1 VRAIVI
7 GILVLIAAA
16 GGYWWYRIGV
26 TRQVANT
33 VLVRRGTI
41 TATVETTGKVR
52 SARQVGLSLSFG
64 GRVKRVAVSVGDKV
78 EAGQI
83 LLELEAPDAE
93 RRVREAELN
102 LEIRQLQLDKARV
115 GASSGEIEIAQAN
128 LRKAALAKQ
137 VAQAAYDEIAASYEK
152 RENAEASPEALAL
165 QQAAIDYQIA
175 QRNYERLVNG
185 PPTDEL
191 LALEK
196 QLESAQLAL
205 ERAQAQLQEMRL
217 ITPRRQPFDGAQ
229 DKAQDTALAGTVVR
243 VEASE
248 GEMVSAYRP
257 VVVIADLAS
266 LQIIAEVDEI
276 DVAEVAPGQ
285 EVEIR
290 LDAYPGQNLLGT
302 IVSLAPAASP
312 QRGSTVYEAVIEF
325 DAEGL
330 ALRLGMGANLKIITL
345 EKEDVLLVPN
355 RAIQPIGR
363 RRVVKVMDGRSIR
376 EVEVVTGLSNENE
389 TEIVEGLAEG
399 QKVLIE

>member
-1 VRAIVI
+1 MTSRMRAIVI
-7 GILVLIAAA
+7 GILVLVAAA
-16 GGYWWYRIGV
+16 GGYWWYRVGV
-26 TRQVANT
+26 THQVAST

-52 SARQVGLSLSFG
+52 SARQVELSLPFG

-78 EAGQI
+78 EAGQL
-83 LLELEAPDAE
+83 LLEVEAPDAE
-93 RRVREAELN
+93 RQVREAELN
-102 LEIRQLQLDKARV
+102 LEIRQLQMDKARA
-115 GASSGEIEIAQAN
+115 GASPEEIEIAQAN

-137 VAQAAYDEIAASYEK
+137 VAQAAYDEITASYEK

-165 QQAAIDYQIA
+165 QQATIDYQIA

-191 LALEK
+191 SASEK

-205 ERAQAQLQEMRL
+205 ERAQAQLEEMRL
-217 ITPRRQPFDGAQ
+217 ITP
-229 DKAQDTALAGTVVR
+229 LAGTVVR

-257 VVVIADLAS
+257 VVVIADLTS

-285 EVEIR
+285 EVTIR
-290 LDAYPGQNLLGT
+290 LDAYPGQTLPGT

-312 QRGSTVYEAVIEF
+312 ERGSTVYEAVVEF

-345 EKEDVLLVPN
+345 EKEGVLLVPN
-355 RAIQPIGR
+355 RATQPVGR
-363 RRVVKVMDGRSIR
+363 RRLVKVVDGRSIR
-376 EVEVVTGLSNENE
+376 EVEVVTGLSNESE

-399 QKVLIE
+399 QKILIE

>member
-1 VRAIVI
+1 MTSRVRAIVI
-7 GILVLIAAA
+7 GVLVLSAAA
-16 GGYWWYRIGV
+16 GSYWWYRVSV
-26 TRQVANT
+26 TRQMAST

-52 SARQVGLSLSFG
+52 SARQVELSLPFG
-64 GRVKRVAVSVGDKV
+64 GRVKRVAVSVGDTV
-78 EAGQI
+78 EAGQL

-93 RRVREAELN
+93 RQVREAELN
-102 LEIRQLQLDKARV
+102 LEIRQLQLDKARA
-115 GASSGEIEIAQAN
+115 GASPEEIEIAQAN

-152 RENAEASPEALAL
+152 WENAETSSEALAL
-165 QQAAIDYQIA
+165 QQTTIDYQIA

-191 LALEK
+191 SALEK

-205 ERAQAQLQEMRL
+205 ERARAQLEEMRL
-217 ITPRRQPFDGAQ
+217 IAP
-229 DKAQDTALAGTVVR
+229 LAGTVVR

-248 GEMVSAYRP
+248 GGMVSAYQP
-257 VVVIADLAS
+257 VVVIADLTS

-276 DVAEVAPGQ
+276 DVAEVAPDQ
-285 EVEIR
+285 EVTIR
-290 LDAYPGQNLLGT
+290 LDAYPGQTLPAT

-312 QRGSTVYEAVIEF
+312 QRGSTVYEAVVEF

-345 EKEDVLLVPN
+345 EKEGVLLVPN

-363 RRVVKVMDGRSIR
+363 RRVVKVVDGRGIR
-376 EVEVVTGLSNENE
+376 EAEVVTGLSNESE

-399 QKVLIE
+399 QKILIE

>member
-1 VRAIVI
+1 MSTWQEAMITMTFRVRAIVI
-7 GILVLIAAA
+7 GILVLSAAA
-16 GGYWWYRIGV
+16 GSYWWYRVGV
-26 TRQVANT
+26 TRQVAGA

-52 SARQVGLSLSFG
+52 SARQVELSLPFG

-78 EAGQI
+78 EAGQL

-93 RRVREAELN
+93 RQVREAELN
-102 LEIRQLQLDKARV
+102 LEIRQLQLDEARA
-115 GASSGEIEIAQAN
+115 GASPEEIEIAQAN

-137 VAQAAYDEIAASYEK
+137 VAQAAYDEIAATYER
-152 RENAEASPEALAL
+152 RENAEVSPEALAL
-165 QQAAIDYQIA
+165 QQATIDYKIA
-175 QRNYERLVNG
+175 QRNYEGLVNG

-191 LALEK
+191 ATLEK

-205 ERAQAQLQEMRL
+205 ERAQAQWEEMRL
-217 ITPRRQPFDGAQ
+217 ITP
-229 DKAQDTALAGTVVR
+229 LAGTVVR

-257 VVVIADLAS
+257 VVVIADLTS
-266 LQIIAEVDEI
+266 LQMIAEIDEI
-276 DVAEVAPGQ
+276 DVAEVSPGQ
-285 EVEIR
+285 EVTIR
-290 LDAYPGQNLLGT
+290 LDAYPGQTLLGT

-312 QRGSTVYEAVIEF
+312 QRGSTVYEAVVGF

-330 ALRLGMGANLKIITL
+330 ALRLDMGANLKIITL
-345 EKEDVLLVPN
+345 EKEGVLLVPN

-363 RRVVKVMDGRSIR
+363 RRVVKVVDGRSIR
-376 EVEVVTGLSNENE
+376 EVEVFTGLSNESE

-399 QKVLIE
+399 QKILVE

>member
-1 VRAIVI
+1 MTSRMRAIVI
-7 GILVLIAAA
+7 GILVLVAAA
-16 GGYWWYRIGV
+16 GGYWWYRVGV

-52 SARQVGLSLSFG
+52 SARQVELSLPFG

-78 EAGQI
+78 EAGQL
-83 LLELEAPDAE
+83 LLEVEAPDAE
-93 RRVREAELN
+93 RQVKEAELS
-102 LEIRQLQLDKARV
+102 LEIRQLQLDKARA
-115 GASSGEIEIAQAN
+115 GASPEEIEIAQAN
-128 LRKAALAKQ
+128 LRKAALVKQ

-165 QQAAIDYQIA
+165 QQATIDYQIA

-185 PPTDEL
+185 PPADEL
-191 LALEK
+191 SASEK

-205 ERAQAQLQEMRL
+205 ERAQAQLEEMRL
-217 ITPRRQPFDGAQ
+217 ITP
-229 DKAQDTALAGTVVR
+229 LAGTVVR

-257 VVVIADLAS
+257 VVVIADLTS

-285 EVEIR
+285 EVTIR
-290 LDAYPGQNLLGT
+290 LDAYPGQTLPGT

-312 QRGSTVYEAVIEF
+312 QRGSTVYEAVVEF

-345 EKEDVLLVPN
+345 EKEGVLLVPN
-355 RAIQPIGR
+355 RAIQPVGR
-363 RRVVKVMDGRSIR
+363 RRLVKVVDGRSIR
-376 EVEVVTGLSNENE
+376 EVEVVTGLSNESE
-389 TEIVEGLAEG
+389 TEIVEGLVEG
-399 QKVLIE
+399 QKILIE

>member
-1 VRAIVI
+1 MRAIVI
-7 GILVLIAAA
+7 GILVLVAAA
-16 GGYWWYRIGV
+16 GGYWWYRVGV
-26 TRQVANT
+26 THQVAST

-52 SARQVGLSLSFG
+52 SARQVELSLPFG

-78 EAGQI
+78 RAGQL
-83 LLELEAPDAE
+83 LLEVEAPDAE
-93 RRVREAELN
+93 RQVREAELS
-102 LEIRQLQLDKARV
+102 LEIRQLQLDKARA
-115 GASSGEIEIAQAN
+115 GASPEEIEIAQAN
-128 LRKAALAKQ
+128 LRKAALVKQ
-137 VAQAAYDEIAASYEK
+137 VAQAAYDEIATSYEK

-165 QQAAIDYQIA
+165 QQATIDYQIA

-185 PPTDEL
+185 PPADEL
-191 LALEK
+191 SASEK

-205 ERAQAQLQEMRL
+205 ERAQAQLEEMRL
-217 ITPRRQPFDGAQ
+217 ITP
-229 DKAQDTALAGTVVR
+229 LAGTVVR

-257 VVVIADLAS
+257 VVVIADLTS

-285 EVEIR
+285 EVTIH
-290 LDAYPGQNLLGT
+290 LDAYPGQTLPGT

-312 QRGSTVYEAVIEF
+312 QRGSTVYEAVVEF

-345 EKEDVLLVPN
+345 EKEGVLLVPN

-363 RRVVKVMDGRSIR
+363 RRLAKVVDGRSIR
-376 EVEVVTGLSNENE
+376 EVEVVTGLSNESE

-399 QKVLIE
+399 QKILIE

>member
-1 VRAIVI
+1 MTSRVRAIVI
-7 GILVLIAAA
+7 GILVLAAVA
-16 GGYWWYRIGV
+16 GAYWWYRVGL
-26 TRQVANT
+26 TRRVAST

-41 TATVETTGKVR
+41 TATVETTGQVR
-52 SARQVGLSLSFG
+52 SARQVELSLPFG
-64 GRVKRVAVSVGDKV
+64 GRVKRVAVSVGDEV
-78 EAGQI
+78 EAGQL

-93 RRVREAELN
+93 RRVREAQLN
-102 LEIRQLQLDKARV
+102 LEIRQLQLDKVRA
-115 GASSGEIEIAQAN
+115 GASPEEIEIAQAN

-137 VAQAAYDEIAASYEK
+137 VAQAAYDEIADE
-152 RENAEASPEALAL
+152 ENAEASPEALAL
-165 QQAAIDYQIA
+165 QQATIDYQIA

-191 LALEK
+191 AALEK

-205 ERAQAQLQEMRL
+205 ERAQAQLKEMRL
-217 ITPRRQPFDGAQ
+217 STPW
-229 DKAQDTALAGTVVR
+229 AGTVVR
-243 VEASE
+243 VEANE

-257 VVVIADLAS
+257 VVVIADLPS

-290 LDAYPGQNLLGT
+290 LDAYPGQTLPGT

-312 QRGSTVYEAVIEF
+312 QRGSTVYEAVVEF
-325 DAEGL
+325 DAEAL

-345 EKEDVLLVPN
+345 EKEGVLLVPN

-363 RRVVKVMDGRSIR
+363 RKVVKVLDGKSIW
-376 EVEVVTGLSNENE
+376 EVEVVTGLSNESE
-389 TEIVEGLAEG
+389 TEIIEGLAEG
-399 QKVLIE
+399 QKILIE

>member
-1 VRAIVI
+1 MTSRVRAIVI
-7 GILVLIAAA
+7 GVLVLSAAA
-16 GGYWWYRIGV
+16 GSYWWYRVSV
-26 TRQVANT
+26 TRQMAST

-52 SARQVGLSLSFG
+52 SARQVELSLPFG
-64 GRVKRVAVSVGDKV
+64 GRVKRVAVSVGDTV
-78 EAGQI
+78 EAGQL

-93 RRVREAELN
+93 RQVREAELN
-102 LEIRQLQLDKARV
+102 LEIRQLQLDKARA
-115 GASSGEIEIAQAN
+115 GASPEEIEIAQAN

-152 RENAEASPEALAL
+152 WENAETSSEALAL
-165 QQAAIDYQIA
+165 QQTTIDYQIA

-191 LALEK
+191 SALEK

-205 ERAQAQLQEMRL
+205 ERARAQLEEMRL
-217 ITPRRQPFDGAQ
+217 IAP
-229 DKAQDTALAGTVVR
+229 LAGTVVR

-248 GEMVSAYRP
+248 GGMVSAYQP
-257 VVVIADLAS
+257 VVVIADLTS

-276 DVAEVAPGQ
+276 DVAEVAPDQ
-285 EVEIR
+285 EVTIR
-290 LDAYPGQNLLGT
+290 LDAYPGQTLPAT

-312 QRGSTVYEAVIEF
+312 QRGSTVYEAVVEF

-345 EKEDVLLVPN
+345 EKEGVLLVPN

-363 RRVVKVMDGRSIR
+363 RRVVKVVDGRSIR
-376 EVEVVTGLSNENE
+376 EVEVVTGLSNESE

-399 QKVLIE
+399 QKILIE

>member
-1 VRAIVI
+1 MITMTFRVRAIVI
-7 GILVLIAAA
+7 GILVLSAAA
-16 GGYWWYRIGV
+16 GSYWWYRVGV
-26 TRQVANT
+26 TRQVAGA

-52 SARQVGLSLSFG
+52 SARQVELSLPFG

-78 EAGQI
+78 KAGQL

-93 RRVREAELN
+93 RQVREAELN
-102 LEIRQLQLDKARV
+102 LEIRQLQLDKARA
-115 GASSGEIEIAQAN
+115 GASPEEVEIAQAN

-137 VAQAAYDEIAASYEK
+137 VAQAAYDETAATYEK

-165 QQAAIDYQIA
+165 QQATIDYQIA

-185 PPTDEL
+185 SPTDEL
-191 LALEK
+191 SALEK

-205 ERAQAQLQEMRL
+205 ERAQARLEEMRL
-217 ITPRRQPFDGAQ
+217 ITP
-229 DKAQDTALAGTVVR
+229 LAGTVVR

-248 GEMVSAYRP
+248 GEMVSAYQP
-257 VVVIADLAS
+257 VVVIADLTS
-266 LQIIAEVDEI
+266 LQIVAEVDEI

-285 EVEIR
+285 EVTIH
-290 LDAYPGQNLLGT
+290 LDAYPGQTLPGT

-312 QRGSTVYEAVIEF
+312 QRGSTVYEAVVEF
-325 DAEGL
+325 DAEDL

-345 EKEDVLLVPN
+345 EKEGVLLVPN

-363 RRVVKVMDGRSIR
+363 RRVVKVVDGKSIR
-376 EVEVVTGLSNENE
+376 EVKVVTGLSNESE

-399 QKVLIE
+399 QKILIE